1 MTRADSTGCRGLDCV
16 GFVVIGRNEGE
27 RLVRCL
33 ESLKGAGAAEIVY
46 VDSGSTD
53 DSVLEAEER
62 KARVVKLDLSR
73 PFTAGRARNEGFE
86 ELLRK
91 RADIQFV
98 QFIDGDCEL
107 APEWLSRALDFLDG
121 HPQVAIVCGRRQE
134 KHPGASPYNK
144 LCDIEWNTPVG
155 EAEGCGGDSLVRVSA
170 FRQVGGFSNRLIAGE
185 EPELCHRLRSE
196 GWKIW
201 RIDADMTFHDAAMY
215 RLTQWWMRGVR
226 SGFGYA
232 QVWAATRK
240 GQGQSLYGQQILR
253 AVIWAGVIPLAAF
266 VASLYDLRWIIG
278 LACVYGLQV
287 TRIALRRGAAQK
299 TAWTYGFFAMLAKF
313 PELQGAA
320 RYLLMAIRG
329 GQRSAILYK

>member
-1 MTRADSTGCRGLDCV
+1 MKQEDPAAGQDADRV

-33 ESLKGAGAAEIVY
+33 DSLKSAGAAEIVY

-53 DSVLEAEER
+53 GSVLEAEKR
-62 KARVVKLDLSR
+62 GARVVKLDLSR

-86 ELLRK
+86 QLLLDS
-91 RADIQFV
+91 AEIDFV

-107 APEWLSRALDFLDG
+107 APDWLSQALHFLNG
-121 HPQVAIVCGRRQE
+121 HTQVAIVCGRRQE
-134 KHPGASPYNK
+134 KNPDASPYNK
-144 LCDIEWNTPVG
+144 LCDIEWNTPIG
-155 EAEGCGGDSLVRVSA
+155 EAEACGGDSLVRA
-170 FRQVGGFSNRLIAGE
+170 GPFRTVGGFSDRLIAGE
-185 EPELCHRLRSE
+185 EPELCHRLRAK

-201 RIDADMTFHDAAMY
+201 RIDADMTLHDAAMY
-215 RLTQWWMRGVR
+215 RLSQWWMRGVR

-232 QVWAATRK
+232 QVWAATRQGK
-240 GQGQSLYGQQILR
+240 GVPLYGQQIRR
-253 AVIWAGVIPLAAF
+253 AIIWAGALPAVALAA
-266 VASLYDLRWIIG
+266 SLCDPRWILG
-278 LACVYGLQV
+278 LTGIYALQV
-287 TRIALRRGAAQK
+287 ARIAFRLGVTQRS
-299 TAWTYGFFAMLAKF
+299 AWSYGFFAMLAKF